1 MTGKYKILLPLLLIF
16 LLVGCGKTDDGL
28 TIEGHDWTYANAIDS
43 EGQSLDL
50 SVLTCAAQ
58 DGSLTVTDSDGST
71 QSGTYTLTQRDAN
84 DVLYDLTLDSETGT
98 ALVGVT
104 EYTDAAGGQS
114 SEYTLI
120 LSLPERTVYFRADM
134 AQSKPPERAGFSLH
148 RAWGESKGAILFRK
162 REWPLWNPKRKA
174 WIGSLELEHPLCL
187 WNGNTCA
194 RRCRG

>member
-1 MTGKYKILLPLLLIF
+1 MTDKYKILLPLLLIF

-43 EGQSLDL
+43 AGQPLDL

-58 DGSLTVTDSDGST
+58 DGSLTLTGADGIT
-71 QSGTYTLTQRDAN
+71 QSGNYTLTQRDTN

-104 EYTDAAGGQS
+104 EYTDAAGKKS

-120 LSLPERTVYFRADM
+120 LSLPERTVHFRADM
-134 AQSKPPERAGFSLH
+134 AQ
-148 RAWGESKGAILFRK
+148 
-162 REWPLWNPKRKA
+162 
-174 WIGSLELEHPLCL
+174 
-187 WNGNTCA
+187 
-194 RRCRG
+194 